1 MSLRKA
7 ERLAGV
13 LQALGHQFPVDRPDD
28 ADLYESSLRN
38 FYEGMW
44 PVIEPKT
51 PFRGNWHLDAICE
64 HLEYAVVRR
73 QILQLLI
80 NMPPRFSKSTL
91 CSVALPAYIWAMFPH
106 IRWLYASYAQSLST
120 RDSVLCRRVIQSPW
134 YQARWGHVFR
144 LTTDQNI
151 KQRYENDRTGARI
164 ATSVGAALTGEGGD
178 VLVCFPREA
187 LVLTERGPVP
197 IGDIVEQR
205 QRVRVWSVDG
215 DGRQVLRRVVGWKK
229 NPGADMVRVDFG
241 NGHAVCC
248 TGDHRLMTSSGWVE
262 ALSLA
267 PGDVLPCF
275 SVPDVQYGRL
285 IDTKLPGK
293 RPRRL
298 VGVKDIANILL
309 RELGPGV
316 GSAAP
321 RVPSGAALGEVP
333 TSCPTVSDRGYVTA
347 RDAELGCELFRSCVA
362 IHDALNFGIRELG
375 VRRRASGLDAPGADC
390 VGDVVGAGAV
400 GKILS
405 SVVQA
410 VSVEVARVASTR
422 AWADEG
428 FRDKSVDMAVK
439 RLVPLAEAYAAIPA
453 QWGRL
458 EYAGVDGHAGPGPSF
473 DNTGDAADIPIA
485 GHHVKPLKADDVS
498 PLGVCWCGHRESS
511 YCLTVE
517 HDHNFMVNIGGVK
530 YIIAANCDD
539 AHNVVEAESDAA
551 RKGAVDW
558 FNSSMSTRLN
568 DAKTGV
574 KIVVMQRVHQD
585 DLAGHLLE
593 TGDWYHLCLPMEFEG
608 VKPQWVIGW
617 TDPREKEGELLW
629 PERYGPDEVARLKR
643 ALGSYGAA
651 AQLQQRP
658 TPRGGGIFKG
668 AWFGSYKAAPEF
680 VRIVESWDTATSEK
694 EHAAYSV
701 GTAWGETVN
710 GDILLLDVSRGRW
723 DFPRLKAE
731 VAFFHAK
738 HRGSV
743 ILVEDKSSGRQVCQ
757 ELGRDVRLPIL
768 PVSVGKSDKVARAI
782 TVSPMVEAGK
792 VKLPEDAPWLAD
804 YMEEVL
810 LFPNSRN
817 ADQVDSTTQA
827 LAYMRN
833 GGVTAR
839 MDLS

>member
-178 VLVCFPREA
+178 VLV
-187 LVLTERGPVP
+187 
-197 IGDIVEQR
+197 
-205 QRVRVWSVDG
+205 
-215 DGRQVLRRVVGWKK
+215 
-229 NPGADMVRVDFG
+229 
-241 NGHAVCC
+241 
-248 TGDHRLMTSSGWVE
+248 
-262 ALSLA
+262 
-267 PGDVLPCF
+267 
-275 SVPDVQYGRL
+275 
-285 IDTKLPGK
+285 
-293 RPRRL
+293 
-298 VGVKDIANILL
+298 
-309 RELGPGV
+309 
-316 GSAAP
+316 
-321 RVPSGAALGEVP
+321 
-333 TSCPTVSDRGYVTA
+333 
-347 RDAELGCELFRSCVA
+347 
-362 IHDALNFGIRELG
+362 
-375 VRRRASGLDAPGADC
+375 
-390 VGDVVGAGAV
+390 
-400 GKILS
+400 
-405 SVVQA
+405 
-410 VSVEVARVASTR
+410 
-422 AWADEG
+422 
-428 FRDKSVDMAVK
+428 
-439 RLVPLAEAYAAIPA
+439 
-453 QWGRL
+453 
-458 EYAGVDGHAGPGPSF
+458 
-473 DNTGDAADIPIA
+473 
-485 GHHVKPLKADDVS
+485 
-498 PLGVCWCGHRESS
+498 
-511 YCLTVE
+511 
-517 HDHNFMVNIGGVK
+517 
-530 YIIAANCDD
+530 CDD

-743 ILVEDKSSGRQVCQ
+743 VLVEDKSSGRQVCQ

>member
-1 MSLRKA
+1 LRKA

-91 CSVALPAYIWAMFPH
+91 CSVALPAYIWSMFPH

-275 SVPDVQYGRL
+275 S
-285 IDTKLPGK
+285 
-293 RPRRL
+293 
-298 VGVKDIANILL
+298 
-309 RELGPGV
+309 
-316 GSAAP
+316 
-321 RVPSGAALGEVP
+321 
-333 TSCPTVSDRGYVTA
+333 
-347 RDAELGCELFRSCVA
+347 
-362 IHDALNFGIRELG
+362 
-375 VRRRASGLDAPGADC
+375 
-390 VGDVVGAGAV
+390 
-400 GKILS
+400 
-405 SVVQA
+405 
-410 VSVEVARVASTR
+410 
-422 AWADEG
+422 
-428 FRDKSVDMAVK
+428 
-439 RLVPLAEAYAAIPA
+439 LAEAYAAIPA
-453 QWGRL
+453 QRGRL
-458 EYAGVDGHAGPGPSF
+458 EYAGVDEHAGPGPSF
-473 DNTGDAADIPIA
+473 DNTGDAADLSVA

-517 HDHNFMVNIGGVK
+517 HDHNFMVNVGGAK

-668 AWFGSYKAAPEF
+668 SWFGSYKAAPEF

-768 PVSVGKSDKVARAI
+768 PVSVGKSDKASRAI

-804 YMEEVL
+804 YMEEML

-839 MDLS
+839 MDMS